1 MRKKRYQKGSLTP
14 RKIGGRKVWY
24 AQWREDGGR
33 RTKILGPCNQVT
45 KSQAQAELAAILAP
59 LNEGLKTT
67 AARIVAAGE
76 FIEKTYL
83 PWQELSWKESTAG
96 TTIQRIRSLI
106 LPPFRGRLLRSI
118 TREDLQEFL
127 IKQAQKYSDSVV
139 RHLRW
144 DLNSIF
150 NLAVSDGLVPI
161 NPAAALRIPRKCR
174 PGRPKRALTEEEVIR
189 YLGALDLPARLIAR
203 LAIFEGMRPGEIYSL
218 KWADMSGPGVYVE
231 RRVYRGVFDTPKN
244 NRCREAALSAGTAKL
259 LQYWHRQCLTPAEEG
274 WVFPSSRPDVPLR
287 PDNAWRRLF
296 SPRLVK
302 VGLDWASFQALRKT
316 NATLMTKYGA
326 DLKAGA
332 DQRGHGVGVS
342 LSVYTESDF
351 GQKNAAVQA
360 LEDAINQLEEPP
372 TEAERSKRSA

>member
-127 IKQAQKYSDSVV
+127 IKQAQKDRKSVV
-139 RHLRW
+139 
-144 DLNSIF
+144 
-150 NLAVSDGLVPI
+150 
-161 NPAAALRIPRKCR
+161 
-174 PGRPKRALTEEEVIR
+174 
-189 YLGALDLPARLIAR
+189 
-203 LAIFEGMRPGEIYSL
+203 
-218 KWADMSGPGVYVE
+218 
-231 RRVYRGVFDTPKN
+231 
-244 NRCREAALSAGTAKL
+244 
-259 LQYWHRQCLTPAEEG
+259 
-274 WVFPSSRPDVPLR
+274 
-287 PDNAWRRLF
+287 
-296 SPRLVK
+296 
-302 VGLDWASFQALRKT
+302 
-316 NATLMTKYGA
+316 
-326 DLKAGA
+326 
-332 DQRGHGVGVS
+332 
-342 LSVYTESDF
+342 
-351 GQKNAAVQA
+351 
-360 LEDAINQLEEPP
+360 
-372 TEAERSKRSA
+372 